1 MFRYRGLNVVH
12 LAYFVT
18 FVSISCSLEQSIDID
33 LRHIGLPVYMK
44 NTHTNET
51 LLFQSLL
58 KSHASSN
65 HRFSSVVEILAKLR
79 EIKSEGQLT
88 EYCQS
93 DTELLLND
101 TSSKNSVN
109 DAFVKYVDA
118 AAKVPRG
125 ILQGKWNWVG
135 DYQECHD
142 IETLHNPKTNKSF
155 KGEYSSVAVL
165 LNGKPVLLNT
175 YPIVLGV
182 CFPNSCDET
191 DVKNLMNKLIST
203 IKTKISPFVP
213 AIAQQNITA
222 YESASGEHGKLDSG
236 AIAMIVVIGVLC
248 FIVLLATLI
257 DYTCSSSEKETDKLV
272 SDDSTFADS
281 HEDRTGLLSGELFS
295 HSIQEGRC
303 NAFKQKLLNIC
314 RVFSVTSNGKK
325 LFGTTTAVG
334 PLACLNG
341 LRVMSMWWVILGHT
355 YAFIF
360 AVVDNLAEAAQL
372 VQRFT
377 FQPIMNGTYSVDSF
391 FFLSGLLVAY
401 LALKEIKEKGKL
413 SWPYYFLHRY
423 WRLTPLYA
431 FVILYYT
438 YLMIPSISG
447 PLRFFIA
454 LGPYKEMIDICKSKW
469 WTNLL
474 YINNMYPNY
483 GNLGTTCMGWSWYLA
498 NDMQFYIVLGP
509 IVIVSLSLKGRLRYI
524 GVFIT
529 VFLILAGVL
538 IRGVLVWYYGIY
550 GNSNG
555 ASPTKHVD
563 DPWGKNGALYGRPYA
578 RFSVYLVGM
587 LTGYVLAS
595 NNNRIRIHRVL
606 AVVGWCV
613 AIATA
618 LAVIYGM
625 YYYNHHTGTHMTLVQ
640 SAFYNALGRT
650 AWGMCLSW
658 VVIACISGN
667 GGPVKDILSWKFWA
681 PLGRLTYAA
690 YLVHPIIIY
699 TYYFSMFQPLHFS
712 DLTMVYLFIANLV
725 MSYLVAFI
733 VSMLVEAPMIQL
745 EKLLLPSMSSFG
757 NRYVSAPLSRLV
769 EKVKDRLKRS

>member
-1 MFRYRGLNVVH
+1 M
-12 LAYFVT
+12 
-18 FVSISCSLEQSIDID
+18 
-33 LRHIGLPVYMK
+33 
-44 NTHTNET
+44 
-51 LLFQSLL
+51 
-58 KSHASSN
+58 
-65 HRFSSVVEILAKLR
+65 EILAKLR
-79 EIKSEGQLT
+79 EIKSEVQLT

-93 DTELLLND
+93 DTELLLNN
-101 TSSKNSVN
+101 TSSKNAVN
-109 DAFVKYVDA
+109 EAFVKYVDA
-118 AAKVPRG
+118 AAKIPRG

-155 KGEYSSVAVL
+155 KGEYSSVAVII
-165 LNGKPVLLNT
+165 NGKPVLLNT

-191 DVKNLMNKLIST
+191 DVKNLMNTLIST
-203 IKTKISPFVP
+203 IKTEILPFVP
-213 AIAQQNITA
+213 AIAKQNITVN
-222 YESASGEHGKLDSG
+222 ETLSDEHGKLDSG
-236 AIAMIVVIGVLC
+236 AIATIVVIGVLC

-257 DYTCSSSEKETDKLV
+257 DYTCSSSKKETDNLV
-272 SDDSTFADS
+272 LDDSTFADSHEERTGLLSGELFSHSIQDDSTFADS
-281 HEDRTGLLSGELFS
+281 HEDRTGLPGGELSS

-303 NAFKQKLLNIC
+303 NNFKQKLLNIC

-355 YAFIF
+355 YVFIF
-360 AVVDNLAEAAQL
+360 AIVDNLAEAGQL

-438 YLMIPSISG
+438 YLMIPSVSG

-454 LGPYKEMIDICKSKW
+454 LGPYKGRVDICKSKW

-483 GNLGTTCMGWSWYLA
+483 GNLDTTCMGWSWYLA

-509 IVIVSLSLKGRLRYI
+509 IVIVTLALKGRLRYV
-524 GVFIT
+524 GVSIT
-529 VFLILAGVL
+529 LFLILAGVL
-538 IRGVLVWYYGIY
+538 IRGVLIWYYGIY
-550 GNSNG
+550 GNSSD

-563 DPWGKNGALYGRPYA
+563 DLWGKNGALYVRPYA

-595 NNNRIRIHRVL
+595 NNNRIRIPRVL

-625 YYYNHHTGTHMTLVQ
+625 YYYNHHTDTHMTLVQ
-640 SAFYNALGRT
+640 SAFYNSLGRT

-667 GGPVKDILSWKFWA
+667 GGPVKDILSWKIWA

-690 YLVHPIIIY
+690 YLVHPIIIC

-725 MSYLVAFI
+725 VSYLVAFI
-733 VSMLVEAPMIQL
+733 VSMLVEAPMIRL
-745 EKLLLPSMSSFG
+745 EKLLLPSISSFG
-757 NRYVSAPLSRLV
+757 KSYVNAPLSHLG
-769 EKVKDRLKRS
+769 EKIKDRLRRS